1 MKQVKRSKIKENPNN
16 PRIIKDHKYY
26 LLVKSL
32 QEFPEMLKLRPIVVD
47 EDMMVLGGNKRLK
60 ASKDAGLKEVWIEIA
75 EGLTEAQKK
84 EFVIKDNTNYG
95 EWDWDILANKWDSV
109 QLIEWG
115 VDVWENQDD
124 IKVEPIAGLTD
135 DDDVPEAEESICKAG
150 DIWGLGNH
158 RLLCGDATKKE
169 DVERLMDG
177 NKADMVF
184 TSPPYNGN
192 TSVGFK
198 QNKKG
203 GMKTTELYN
212 NNESDN
218 KTKEEN
224 ILFNNYIFSMFN
236 NICLDDAPIFYN
248 INYNRNSPS
257 DYIDIVFNA
266 KQKMQLVETI
276 CWKKAMAISLAGDN
290 LTRIF
295 EFIFL
300 FTKTGKKP
308 KMNKKHTNECVKN
321 IWDITNVGA
330 NTETHKACFPVSL
343 VEYAIKYYAIN
354 NGILFEPFTGSG
366 STLIACEKTKRKCY
380 GMEIDPHY
388 CDVIVKRWEEFT
400 GNKAEKLD
408 GKTEK
413 V

>member
-124 IKVEPIAGLTD
+124 IKAEPIAGLTD

-169 DVERLMDG
+169 DVERLMG
-177 NKADMVF
+177 GEKADMVF
-184 TSPPYNGN
+184 TDIPYGIDY
-192 TSVGFK
+192 S
-198 QNKKG
+198 G
-203 GMKTTELYN
+203 GRSQTVARKSYGKIEGDKDKDISCFVKLV
-212 NNESDN
+212 
-218 KTKEEN
+218 
-224 ILFNNYIFSMFN
+224 
-236 NICLDDAPIFYN
+236 
-248 INYNRNSPS
+248 S
-257 DYIDIVFNA
+257 DYGYKRDSYICVSPVNLKPVFEVIDKYDACIVWKKNTPGLGYQWVRRYCEFIVFSSNR
-266 KQKMQLVETI
+266 
-276 CWKKAMAISLAGDN
+276 KKAKHDN
-290 LTRIF
+290 S
-295 EFIFL
+295 EFDY
-300 FTKTGKKP
+300 
-308 KMNKKHTNECVKN
+308 
-321 IWDITNVGA
+321 WDISTDIK
-330 NTETHKACFPVSL
+330 TEYKHGTQKPVALPTRAIEFSSVVNDL
-343 VEYAIKYYAIN
+343 VVDYF
-354 NGILFEPFTGSG
+354 LGSG
-366 STLIACEKTKRKCY
+366 STLIACEKTNRKCY

>member
-95 EWDWDILANKWDSV
+95 EWDWDILANEWDSV
-109 QLIEWG
+109 QLTEWG
-115 VDVWENQDD
+115 VDAWPNQDD

-135 DDDVPEAEESICKAG
+135 EDAVPDVPDDPVTVEG
-150 DIWGLGNH
+150 DVWLLGNH

-177 NKADMVF
+177 QKADMVF
-184 TSPPYNGN
+184 TDPPYGMFLDTNYSQMYKSN
-192 TSVGFK
+192 DF
-198 QNKKG
+198 G
-203 GMKTTELYN
+203 GGGKDYKAVAGDNSDFTDELI
-212 NNESDN
+212 
-218 KTKEEN
+218 T
-224 ILFNNYIFSMFN
+224 IVFSMFPYCKEVFLWGADYYRKLLPDGGSWIVWDKRAN
-236 NICLDDAPIFYN
+236 DKDMNLDKLLGSSFELCWSLQQHK
-248 INYNRNSPS
+248 R
-257 DYIDIVFNA
+257 DIARILWAGHHGMQNCDTKKRVHPT
-266 KQKMQLVETI
+266 QKPVELVK
-276 CWKKAMAISLAGDN
+276 WF
-290 LTRIF
+290 F
-295 EFIFL
+295 ERW
-300 FTKTGKKP
+300 GS
-308 KMNKKHTNECVKN
+308 TN
-321 IWDITNVGA
+321 D
-330 NTETHKACFPVSL
+330 L
-343 VEYAIKYYAIN
+343 VVDLY
-354 NGILFEPFTGSG
+354 GGSG
-366 STLIACEKTKRKCY
+366 STLIACEKANRKCY

>member
-1 MKQVKRSKIKENPNN
+1 MKQQVKRSKIKENPNN

-95 EWDWDILANKWDSV
+95 EWDWDILANEWDSV
-109 QLIEWG
+109 QLTEWG
-115 VDVWENQDD
+115 VDAWPNQDD

-150 DIWGLGNH
+150 DIWVLGNH
-158 RLLCGDATKKE
+158 RLLCGDATKKG

-177 NKADMVF
+177 QKADMVF
-184 TSPPYNGN
+184 TDPPYGMNAVKNSGVL
-192 TSVGFK
+192 S
-198 QNKKG
+198 KKY
-203 GMKTTELYN
+203 KDIINDDSINVAINSFELLDDDIPAIWWGANYYA
-212 NNESDN
+212 
-218 KTKEEN
+218 N
-224 ILFNNYIFSMFN
+224 ILPNK
-236 NICLDDAPIFYN
+236 PHW
-248 INYNRNSPS
+248 
-257 DYIDIVFNA
+257 IV
-266 KQKMQLVETI
+266 
-276 CWKKAMAISLAGDN
+276 
-290 LTRIF
+290 
-295 EFIFL
+295 
-300 FTKTGKKP
+300 
-308 KMNKKHTNECVKN
+308 
-321 IWDITNVGA
+321 WD
-330 NTETHKACFPVSL
+330 K
-343 VEYAIKYYAIN
+343 N
-354 NGILFEPFTGSG
+354 NGGSDQMDCELAWTNLKGVTRQFTLSSEKKNRVHPTQKPVELINWSLDKVKPQTVLDLFLGSG
-366 STLIACEKTKRKCY
+366 LTLIACEKTGRKCY

>member
-1 MKQVKRSKIKENPNN
+1 MKQQVKRSKIKENPNN

-95 EWDWDILANKWDSV
+95 EWDWDILANEWDSV
-109 QLIEWG
+109 QLTEWG
-115 VDVWENQDD
+115 VDAWPNQDD

-150 DIWGLGNH
+150 DIWVLGNH
-158 RLLCGDATKKE
+158 RLLCGDATKKG

-177 NKADMVF
+177 QKADMVF
-184 TSPPYNGN
+184 TDPPYGMNAVKNSGVL
-192 TSVGFK
+192 S
-198 QNKKG
+198 KKY
-203 GMKTTELYN
+203 KDIINDDSINVAINSFELLDDDIPAIWWGANYYA
-212 NNESDN
+212 
-218 KTKEEN
+218 N
-224 ILFNNYIFSMFN
+224 ILPNK
-236 NICLDDAPIFYN
+236 PHW
-248 INYNRNSPS
+248 
-257 DYIDIVFNA
+257 IV
-266 KQKMQLVETI
+266 
-276 CWKKAMAISLAGDN
+276 
-290 LTRIF
+290 
-295 EFIFL
+295 
-300 FTKTGKKP
+300 
-308 KMNKKHTNECVKN
+308 
-321 IWDITNVGA
+321 WD
-330 NTETHKACFPVSL
+330 K
-343 VEYAIKYYAIN
+343 N
-354 NGILFEPFTGSG
+354 NGGSDQMDCELAWTNLKGVTRQFTLSSEKKNRVHPTQKPVELINWSLDKVKPQTVLDLFLGSG
-366 STLIACEKTKRKCY
+366 STLIACEKTGRKCY